1 MFFQIYCMM
10 PTVPLLPHV
19 TGYVQIVET
28 CVTAFIQ
35 TRRLL
40 FHLAVAFKAGD
51 AEEGIWV
58 SALALTPHSHAAAM
72 LRALQ

>member
-1 MFFQIYCMM
+1 MM
-10 PTVPLLPHV
+10 PTVPLPPHV
-19 TGYVQIVET
+19 AGYVLIVET
-28 CVTAFIQ
+28 CVTASIQ

-51 AEEGIWV
+51 AQEGKGGIWV
-58 SALALTPHSHAAAM
+58 PALALTPHSHAVAM